1 MHPSILPAFAVA
13 VVIALTATPV
23 QLTSSGSLGSPGAPI
38 SSTPS
43 AGVVHAFSSL
53 TVGASVGLHYANP
66 FFAISYG
73 ETGISPVIHANQ
85 GFFYNT
91 TPLTWYRL
99 SGGGDGYDPTTQT
112 NWVPPASGSGNFVGQ
127 TGQLVNFSA
136 FQAWCYSRTPHCD
149 WMSYLPAEEN
159 DTAAAVHY
167 VNWYHKVLGFAP
179 TLWQFGNEPTAWTHY
194 GINSTS
200 WKTSDASTPT
210 NEDYAIMVKDY
221 IAAISAVY
229 PHDKFVGVEAA
240 CACDPTFL
248 TAVAAT
254 DGPKVTALAYHE
266 FPQANASS
274 SNLAQFYGSLTSASN
289 ILNTSAHFRSIV
301 GPACVPCARL
311 PVQIGAYQAGPSG
324 NLSPL
329 ANTYAGAPYAAAS
342 VIEALDA
349 NISMFTMFQSNSLY
363 NASSGTIFPQGY
375 LYQRILDNLTMGTD
389 YPVTFSVHSVGGLFG
404 IEIKNGT
411 HTSLLLVNTN
421 VSLAVGI
428 SLTATVF
435 PVGLTG
441 TAFTWSPTTA
451 TPVVHSSIL
460 IPKYLVLPA
469 QAIVLLNNY

>member
-1 MHPSILPAFAVA
+1 MLPLWTVA
-13 VVIALTATPV
+13 VVVALTVMPV
-23 QLTSSGSLGSPGAPI
+23 QLTATTSLGTPGTPVSPTPI
-38 SSTPS
+38 P
-43 AGVVHAFSSL
+43 GIVHAFSSL
-53 TVGASVGLHYANP
+53 TVGASVGTHYPSP

-73 ETGISPVIHANQ
+73 ESGISPVIHANQ
-85 GFFYNT
+85 GFFYNS
-91 TPLTWYRL
+91 TPITWYRL
-99 SGGGDGYDPTTQT
+99 SGGGDGYDPTVIT
-112 NWVPPASGSGNFVGQ
+112 NWVPPASGSGRYVGQ
-127 TGQLVNFSA
+127 VGQLVNFSA
-136 FQAWCYSRTPHCD
+136 FQAWCYSRTPHCQ
-149 WMSYLPAEEN
+149 WMSYLPGELN
-159 DTAAAVHY
+159 NTTAALHY
-167 VNWYHKVLGFAP
+167 ASWYHKVLGFAP
-179 TLWQFGNEPTAWTHY
+179 TLWQFGNEPTAWVHY
-194 GINSTS
+194 GINQSS
-200 WKTSDASTPT
+200 WRTTDNSTPT
-210 NEDYAIMVKDY
+210 NEDYAIMVKNY
-221 IAAISAVY
+221 IVAVSAVY

-266 FPQANASS
+266 FPSANASTTS
-274 SNLAQFYGSLTSASN
+274 LAQFYGSLVSRSN
-289 ILNTSAHFRSIV
+289 ILNTSANFRSIV
-301 GPACVPCARL
+301 GPACGPCARL

-375 LYQRILDNLTMGTD
+375 LYQRILSNLTMGTD

-411 HTSLLLVNTN
+411 RTSLFLVNTN

-428 SLTATVF
+428 SLTSLVF

-441 TAFTWSPTTA
+441 TEFAWSPTTT
-451 TPVVHSSIL
+451 TPVARSSVL
-460 IPKYLVLPA
+460 IPKYFVLPA
-469 QAIVLLNNY
+469 QGIVLLNNY